1 MEPVF
6 AQLLPVLTAIWWPFC
21 RILAMFLGAPVLGEA
36 VTPVTV
42 RILIALVLAIVMLPL
57 TGGVGG
63 QFAGQYTAIDPFSLH
78 GVVATIEQAVIG
90 FVLGLAFH
98 FAMAAIGVLGY
109 MVTSQMGLAMAVM
122 NDPLNGQSS
131 DVVSALLSTLA
142 IIIFFAIDGHIVIAT
157 VIGQSFKAWPL
168 GQGYGPLL
176 LNTVAYNI
184 AWIFSAA
191 MLLAIPVVF
200 ATIVVQI
207 GFGFLNRVAPSLNLF
222 SLGFAVVTIFGL
234 MMLGELVRFIPEHY
248 ISMTNQ
254 VLEMIRQQMQVAS
267 HG

>member
-21 RILAMFLGAPVLGEA
+21 RILAMFIGAPVLGEA

-42 RILIALVLAIVMLPL
+42 RILIALVLSIVMLPL
-57 TGGVGG
+57 TGGVNG
-63 QFAGQYTAIDPFSLH
+63 QFATVDPFSMH
-78 GVVATIEQAVIG
+78 GVVTTIEQALIG

-98 FAMAAIGVLGY
+98 FAMSVIGVLGY
-109 MVTSQMGLAMAVM
+109 VVTSQMGLSMAVM

-142 IIIFFAIDGHIVIAT
+142 IIIFFAIDGHLVIANI
-157 VIGQSFKAWPL
+157 IGQSFRAWPL
-168 GQGYGPLL
+168 GQGYSPLL
-176 LNTVAYNI
+176 LNTVAYNV

-191 MLLAIPVVF
+191 MLLAVPVVF
-200 ATIVVQI
+200 STIVVQL

-222 SLGFAVVTIFGL
+222 ALGFAVITIFGL
-234 MMLGELVRFIPEHY
+234 MMLAELVRFIPEHY
-248 ISMTNQ
+248 LRMTNQ
-254 VLEMIRQQMQVAS
+254 VLEMIRQQMQVAP